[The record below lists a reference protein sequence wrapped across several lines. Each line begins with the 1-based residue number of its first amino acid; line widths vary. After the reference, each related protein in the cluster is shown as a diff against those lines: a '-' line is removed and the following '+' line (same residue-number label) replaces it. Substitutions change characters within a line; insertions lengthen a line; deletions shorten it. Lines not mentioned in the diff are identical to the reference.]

1 MLAEP
6 YFRIRFSLF
15 ELLTPSAA
23 DIRAAAAATANV
35 RATALRLLEN
45 VCSVPTDNTT
55 TVGRPFSTIIVHQ
68 PSISLN

>member
-1 MLAEP
+1 MLAKLHFHIQFP
-6 YFRIRFSLF
+6 LC

-45 VCSVPTDNTT
+45 VRSVRTE
-55 TVGRPFSTIIVHQ
+55 
-68 PSISLN
+68 SLIT